1 MELKAKYATN
11 YKSKEKN
18 ISEHTKSKGLGK
30 DKDKE

>member
-11 YKSKEKN
+11 YKSKEKILVN
-18 ISEHTKSKGLGK
+18 IQSKGLGK